1 MTAKLKLV
9 HDASKIAHPRPIQT
23 YYFGVQDPTHRAEW
37 ARVGRAATH
46 LGALRAA
53 VCKVLIGQYKSADI
67 YNDISIRV
75 YKVRKKGNQLSVIG
89 YFGRL
94 EALK

>member
-1 MTAKLKLV
+1 MTAKLRLV
-9 HDASKIAHPRPIQT
+9 HDSSKIAHPRPIQT
-23 YYFGVQDPTHRAEW
+23 YYFNVSDSSKQNEW

-46 LGALRAA
+46 IGALRAA
-53 VCKVLIGQYKSADI
+53 VCNVLIGKYKSADI
-67 YNDISIRV
+67 YNDAGVRT
-75 YKVRKKGNQLSVIG
+75 YKVRRHGNKLSVIG

>member
-1 MTAKLKLV
+1 MSAKLKLV

-23 YYFGVQDPTHRAEW
+23 YYFGVQDPSKQSEW
-37 ARVGRAATH
+37 SRIGRAATH

-53 VCKVLIGQYKSADI
+53 ACKVLIGQYKSADI
-67 YNDISIRV
+67 YNESGVRTYMIR
-75 YKVRKKGNQLSVIG
+75 RKGNRLTVIG
-89 YFGRL
+89 YFDRL

>member
-1 MTAKLKLV
+1 MSAKLKLV

-23 YYFGVQDPTHRAEW
+23 YYFGVQDPSKQSEW
-37 ARVGRAATH
+37 SRIGRAATH

-53 VCKVLIGQYKSADI
+53 ACKVLIGQYKSADI
-67 YNDISIRV
+67 YNESGVRTYMIR
-75 YKVRKKGNQLSVIG
+75 RKGNRLTVIG